1 MHVFLDAAAFGLVY
15 AVIAAAAAAI
25 MVAFPPGPAGVD
37 QRARNAARASAFAAE
52 NAAKTLKT
60 DQIG

>member
-15 AVIAAAAAAI
+15 AVIPAAAAI
-25 MVAFPPGPAGVD
+25 MVAFPPGPAVVD

>member
-25 MVAFPPGPAGVD
+25 MVAFPPSPAVD
-37 QRARNAARASAFAAE
+37 QRARNAARARAFAAK

>member
-1 MHVFLDAAAFGLVY
+1 L
-15 AVIAAAAAAI
+15 AAAI
-25 MVAFPPGPAGVD
+25 MVAFLPGPAVVD
-37 QRARNAARASAFAAE
+37 QRARNAARARAFAAE